1 MCGYD
6 CVLSNDSIHWNES
19 PQFYITQLTELHT
32 LGIRQTLAGL
42 KQLVCDRT
50 QRHLDLKRQ
59 QFVNFMLSSSKM
71 PQCCFAGCH
80 NRTDDGRGLSFFRF
94 PRRDLARTAAWVV
107 ACGRKDFSPSQH
119 SRVCSRHFSAIDFDR
134 DARHDSH
141 GGVHRRLRL
150 KDTAVPTTNPID
162 NPWQNTD
169 NMASRKSQKSVN
181 TTTTNTTAIKPN
193 GVAEVPAPVLKESPE
208 EQIPMC
214 TPAKRPKTVADALDL
229 SHKTTMDLP
238 KSSSDVIVLSEDE
251 DEKVT
256 PSSSDTEK
264 ENAPCGTNGTDV
276 KSLLI
281 SLENDLRQEEAT
293 LLLLQKLRESQ
304 NSNNSS
310 SSRPVS
316 KVTLNSSQSS
326 SSLNNNVSTSNQK
339 PTSSQTSSQRLP
351 SAAQATKTLPPA
363 VHQPGSPISAP
374 KVTKQAAL
382 QSLEQL
388 YATKKAGLRKQLER
402 NLEKVSLP
410 RPTTGTGFCEIA
422 FIPSTLTTEFTSL
435 LGLEEV
441 VKSIQ
446 DYDPS
451 GNGKSSET
459 RCSFNPFSCVKCGT
473 DFTPVWKR
481 EKPGSTHVVCEAC
494 LTATQRLTLKKEYE
508 EAVQKVLQLHISA
521 EREVEREYQD
531 IVTNSTKLDV
541 YIKEQEKKLLA
552 TQQAHQLQ
560 LAQQQAAY
568 SQRYNNKSSVSTTAS
583 GLRQSPSTVVG
594 GTSVAAAAHQ
604 RSRVAASV
612 VSGAANV
619 AGSATVSNSSAQAT
633 AQAAAVAQ
641 IALQQYVPAGS
652 IGSCGGCA
660 LNQTPSSA
668 SPCASLCCRRYLV
681 CRLTKMV
688 KHHLKSEARGLSF
701 SNLYIYACASLLAS
715 GAQNANSRAQLL
727 QQAMQYLVLQQQQQ
741 QAQQQAAAQAAAAHA
756 AQQNAVLTHFL
767 SQIQSNPSA
776 YFNLMQL
783 WAASGLGG
791 AAGSGGSVPGK
802 KYTTLLQ
809 LPRSRVLLSTRK
821 QARKVAALARTLH
834 CIYIS
839 SISVHT
845 NILIHIYTHAKFEIC
860 FFSSLPP
867 YSSSH
872 TWFAD
877 FTTTCRCPLS
887 EVASCVWP
895 IGFYVLL
902 ASREVTWALHTVNL
916 KSPNDILVGTII
928 SFDTVTGPVSLIR
941 LPTFHRMSHYL
952 LSINQPA
959 LVLAHQWANVM
970 PMSME
975 SKINC
980 QQTESKTKKMK
991 LLAFQKDQ
999 LGNTKSTFKAK
1010 MVILFSKQAPDVI
1023 INLVTL
1029 SSVTK
1034 VSNVVA
1040 PFYELVVYE
1049 IKTCANPRSV

>member
-1 MCGYD
+1 
-6 CVLSNDSIHWNES
+6 
-19 PQFYITQLTELHT
+19 
-32 LGIRQTLAGL
+32 
-42 KQLVCDRT
+42 
-50 QRHLDLKRQ
+50 
-59 QFVNFMLSSSKM
+59 M

-119 SRVCSRHFSAIDFDR
+119 SRVCSRHFSAVDFDR

-169 NMASRKSQKSVN
+169 NMASRKSQKSVS
-181 TTTTNTTAIKPN
+181 TTTIAASTTMKPN
-193 GVAEVPAPVLKESPE
+193 GVVEVPTPILKESPE
-208 EQIPMC
+208 DQIPMC
-214 TPAKRPKTVADALDL
+214 TPAKRLKTGADALDL
-229 SHKTTMDLP
+229 SHKTGTMDLP
-238 KSSSDVIVLSEDE
+238 KTSSDVIVLSEDE

-304 NSNNSS
+304 NANNSS
-310 SSRPVS
+310 SSRPAS
-316 KVTLNSSQSS
+316 KATLNSSQSS
-326 SSLNNNVSTSNQK
+326 SSLNNNVNTGNQK
-339 PTSSQTSSQRLP
+339 PVSSQNSSQRP
-351 SAAQATKTLPPA
+351 SSAVQPTKTLPPA
-363 VHQPGSPISAP
+363 IHQPSSPISAP

-451 GNGKSSET
+451 SNGKLSET

-481 EKPGSTHVVCEAC
+481 EKPGSTNVVCEAC

-508 EAVQKVLQLHISA
+508 EAVQKVLQQHINA
-521 EREVEREYQD
+521 ERDVEREYQD
-531 IVTNSTKLDV
+531 IVTNSAKLDA

-552 TQQAHQLQ
+552 THQAHQLQ

-568 SQRYNNKSSVSTTAS
+568 SQRYNNKSSVSTPTS

-612 VSGAANV
+612 ASGAANV
-619 AGSATVSNSSAQAT
+619 AGSAAVPNSSTQAT
-633 AQAAAVAQ
+633 VQAAAVAQ
-641 IALQQYVPAGS
+641 IALQQYAKVMSGASTTSGTSPTATA
-652 IGSCGGCA
+652 A
-660 LNQTPSSA
+660 LMMAAVANSQQQQQAVAAAALQQQQQQRLAAAQLLSGLQAHQQQQQQAVAVASAPSTTDHAANALSQIQT
-668 SPCASLCCRRYLV
+668 LL
-681 CRLTKMV
+681 M
-688 KHHLKSEARGLSF
+688 
-701 SNLYIYACASLLAS
+701 SNALISGAS
-715 GAQNANSRAQLL
+715 GAQNTNSRAQLL
-727 QQAMQYLVLQQQQQ
+727 QQAMQYLLLQQQQQ

-802 KYTTLLQ
+802 K
-809 LPRSRVLLSTRK
+809 
-821 QARKVAALARTLH
+821 
-834 CIYIS
+834 
-839 SISVHT
+839 
-845 NILIHIYTHAKFEIC
+845 
-860 FFSSLPP
+860 
-867 YSSSH
+867 
-872 TWFAD
+872 
-877 FTTTCRCPLS
+877 
-887 EVASCVWP
+887 
-895 IGFYVLL
+895 
-902 ASREVTWALHTVNL
+902 
-916 KSPNDILVGTII
+916 
-928 SFDTVTGPVSLIR
+928 
-941 LPTFHRMSHYL
+941 
-952 LSINQPA
+952 
-959 LVLAHQWANVM
+959 
-970 PMSME
+970 
-975 SKINC
+975 
-980 QQTESKTKKMK
+980 
-991 LLAFQKDQ
+991 
-999 LGNTKSTFKAK
+999 
-1010 MVILFSKQAPDVI
+1010 
-1023 INLVTL
+1023 
-1029 SSVTK
+1029 
-1034 VSNVVA
+1034 
-1040 PFYELVVYE
+1040 
-1049 IKTCANPRSV
+1049 

>member
-1 MCGYD
+1 MSAR
-6 CVLSNDSIHWNES
+6 V
-19 PQFYITQLTELHT
+19 
-32 LGIRQTLAGL
+32 IRNRP
-42 KQLVCDRT
+42 LVK
-50 QRHLDLKRQ
+50 L
-59 QFVNFMLSSSKM
+59 
-71 PQCCFAGCH
+71 
-80 NRTDDGRGLSFFRF
+80 
-94 PRRDLARTAAWVV
+94 
-107 ACGRKDFSPSQH
+107 
-119 SRVCSRHFSAIDFDR
+119 
-134 DARHDSH
+134 
-141 GGVHRRLRL
+141 
-150 KDTAVPTTNPID
+150 
-162 NPWQNTD
+162 
-169 NMASRKSQKSVN
+169 
-181 TTTTNTTAIKPN
+181 
-193 GVAEVPAPVLKESPE
+193 
-208 EQIPMC
+208 
-214 TPAKRPKTVADALDL
+214 
-229 SHKTTMDLP
+229 LP
-238 KSSSDVIVLSEDE
+238 KGYPRLHRQRKVLFCS
-251 DEKVT
+251 
-256 PSSSDTEK
+256 
-264 ENAPCGTNGTDV
+264 
-276 KSLLI
+276 
-281 SLENDLRQEEAT
+281 
-293 LLLLQKLRESQ
+293 
-304 NSNNSS
+304 
-310 SSRPVS
+310 
-316 KVTLNSSQSS
+316 
-326 SSLNNNVSTSNQK
+326 VST
-339 PTSSQTSSQRLP
+339 LP
-351 SAAQATKTLPPA
+351 LALPPA
-363 VHQPGSPISAP
+363 AHQPGSPISTP

-641 IALQQYVPAGS
+641 IALQQYAKAMSGAS
-652 IGSCGGCA
+652 TTSA
-660 LNQTPSSA
+660 A
-668 SPCASLCCRRYLV
+668 SPTATAALMMAAVANSQQQQQAVAAAALQQQQQQQRLAAAQLLSGLQAHQQQAVAVASAP
-681 CRLTKMV
+681 TTTD
-688 KHHLKSEARGLSF
+688 HTANALSQIQTLLM
-701 SNLYIYACASLLAS
+701 SNALISGAS

-802 KYTTLLQ
+802 K
-809 LPRSRVLLSTRK
+809 
-821 QARKVAALARTLH
+821 
-834 CIYIS
+834 
-839 SISVHT
+839 
-845 NILIHIYTHAKFEIC
+845 
-860 FFSSLPP
+860 
-867 YSSSH
+867 
-872 TWFAD
+872 
-877 FTTTCRCPLS
+877 
-887 EVASCVWP
+887 
-895 IGFYVLL
+895 
-902 ASREVTWALHTVNL
+902 
-916 KSPNDILVGTII
+916 
-928 SFDTVTGPVSLIR
+928 
-941 LPTFHRMSHYL
+941 
-952 LSINQPA
+952 
-959 LVLAHQWANVM
+959 
-970 PMSME
+970 
-975 SKINC
+975 
-980 QQTESKTKKMK
+980 
-991 LLAFQKDQ
+991 
-999 LGNTKSTFKAK
+999 
-1010 MVILFSKQAPDVI
+1010 
-1023 INLVTL
+1023 
-1029 SSVTK
+1029 
-1034 VSNVVA
+1034 
-1040 PFYELVVYE
+1040 
-1049 IKTCANPRSV
+1049 

>member
-1 MCGYD
+1 
-6 CVLSNDSIHWNES
+6 
-19 PQFYITQLTELHT
+19 
-32 LGIRQTLAGL
+32 
-42 KQLVCDRT
+42 
-50 QRHLDLKRQ
+50 
-59 QFVNFMLSSSKM
+59 M

-119 SRVCSRHFSAIDFDR
+119 SRVCSRHFSAVDFDR

-169 NMASRKSQKSVN
+169 NMASRKSQKSATTTA
-181 TTTTNTTAIKPN
+181 TTTTTAMKPN
-193 GVAEVPAPVLKESPE
+193 GIEEVPAPILKESPE

-214 TPAKRPKTVADALDL
+214 TPAKRLKTGADALDL

-238 KSSSDVIVLSEDE
+238 KSSDVIVLSEDE

-276 KSLLI
+276 KTLLI
-281 SLENDLRQEEAT
+281 TLENDLRQEEAT

-304 NSNNSS
+304 NANNSS
-310 SSRPVS
+310 NSRTAS
-316 KVTLNSSQSS
+316 KGTLNSSQSS
-326 SSLNNNVSTSNQK
+326 SSLNNNISTGNQK
-339 PTSSQTSSQRLP
+339 PASSQSSSQRPP
-351 SAAQATKTLPPA
+351 SATQSTKTLPPA
-363 VHQPGSPISAP
+363 VHQPSSPISAP

-451 GNGKSSET
+451 SSGKPSET

-481 EKPGSTHVVCEAC
+481 EKPGSTNVVCEAC

-508 EAVQKVLQLHISA
+508 EAVQKVLQQHISA
-521 EREVEREYQD
+521 ERDVEREYQD
-531 IVTNSTKLDV
+531 IVTNSAKLDA

-552 TQQAHQLQ
+552 THQAHQLQ

-568 SQRYNNKSSVSTTAS
+568 SQRYNNKSSVSTPAS

-612 VSGAANV
+612 TSGAANV
-619 AGSATVSNSSAQAT
+619 AGSATVPNSSTQAT
-633 AQAAAVAQ
+633 VQAAAVAQ
-641 IALQQYVPAGS
+641 IALQQYAKAMSGAS
-652 IGSCGGCA
+652 T
-660 LNQTPSSA
+660 TPGA
-668 SPCASLCCRRYLV
+668 SPTATAALMMAAVANSQQQQQAVAAAALQQQQQQQRLAAAQLLSGLQAHQQQQQAVAVASAPS
-681 CRLTKMV
+681 TTD
-688 KHHLKSEARGLSF
+688 HAANALSQIQTLLM
-701 SNLYIYACASLLAS
+701 SNALISGAS
-715 GAQNANSRAQLL
+715 GAQNTNSRAQLL
-727 QQAMQYLVLQQQQQ
+727 QQAMQYLLLQQQQQ

-756 AQQNAVLTHFL
+756 AQQNAVITHFL
-767 SQIQSNPSA
+767 NQIQNNPSA

-791 AAGSGGSVPGK
+791 ATGSGGSVPGK
-802 KYTTLLQ
+802 K
-809 LPRSRVLLSTRK
+809 
-821 QARKVAALARTLH
+821 
-834 CIYIS
+834 
-839 SISVHT
+839 
-845 NILIHIYTHAKFEIC
+845 
-860 FFSSLPP
+860 
-867 YSSSH
+867 
-872 TWFAD
+872 
-877 FTTTCRCPLS
+877 
-887 EVASCVWP
+887 
-895 IGFYVLL
+895 
-902 ASREVTWALHTVNL
+902 
-916 KSPNDILVGTII
+916 
-928 SFDTVTGPVSLIR
+928 
-941 LPTFHRMSHYL
+941 
-952 LSINQPA
+952 
-959 LVLAHQWANVM
+959 
-970 PMSME
+970 
-975 SKINC
+975 
-980 QQTESKTKKMK
+980 
-991 LLAFQKDQ
+991 
-999 LGNTKSTFKAK
+999 
-1010 MVILFSKQAPDVI
+1010 
-1023 INLVTL
+1023 
-1029 SSVTK
+1029 
-1034 VSNVVA
+1034 
-1040 PFYELVVYE
+1040 
-1049 IKTCANPRSV
+1049 

>member
-1 MCGYD
+1 
-6 CVLSNDSIHWNES
+6 
-19 PQFYITQLTELHT
+19 
-32 LGIRQTLAGL
+32 
-42 KQLVCDRT
+42 
-50 QRHLDLKRQ
+50 
-59 QFVNFMLSSSKM
+59 M

-193 GVAEVPAPVLKESPE
+193 GVAEVPAPGNSDSVESSASLKDNFEKTKFPCWSDIRPFSTVLKEFPE

-264 ENAPCGTNGTDV
+264 ENAPCGNNGTDV

-304 NSNNSS
+304 NSNSSS

-316 KVTLNSSQSS
+316 KATINSSQSS
-326 SSLNNNVSTSNQK
+326 SSLNSNVSTSNQK

-363 VHQPGSPISAP
+363 IHQPGSPISAP

-459 RCSFNPFSCVKCGT
+459 RCSFSPFSCVKCGT

-508 EAVQKVLQLHISA
+508 EAVQKVLQLHVSA

-641 IALQQYVPAGS
+641 IALQQYAKAMSGAS
-652 IGSCGGCA
+652 TTSA
-660 LNQTPSSA
+660 A
-668 SPCASLCCRRYLV
+668 SPTATDTLMMAAMANTQQQQQAVAAAALQQQQQQQQRLAAAQLLSGLQAHQQQTVAVASAP
-681 CRLTKMV
+681 TTTD
-688 KHHLKSEARGLSF
+688 HTANALSQIQALLM
-701 SNLYIYACASLLAS
+701 SNVLISGAS
-715 GAQNANSRAQLL
+715 GAQNANSRAQLF
-727 QQAMQYLVLQQQQQ
+727 QQAVQYLVLQHQQQ

-756 AQQNAVLTHFL
+756 AQQNAVLTHLL

-809 LPRSRVLLSTRK
+809 FPRSRVPLSTRK
-821 QARKVAALARTLH
+821 QVRKVAALARTLH

-845 NILIHIYTHAKFEIC
+845 NTLIHIYTHAKFEIC
-860 FFSSLPP
+860 FFSSLP
-867 YSSSH
+867 SSH
-872 TWFAD
+872 TCFAD
-877 FTTTCRCPLS
+877 FTTTCVRTFVGLLLFTL
-887 EVASCVWP
+887 
-895 IGFYVLL
+895 FY
-902 ASREVTWALHTVNL
+902 
-916 KSPNDILVGTII
+916 
-928 SFDTVTGPVSLIR
+928 
-941 LPTFHRMSHYL
+941 
-952 LSINQPA
+952 
-959 LVLAHQWANVM
+959 
-970 PMSME
+970 
-975 SKINC
+975 
-980 QQTESKTKKMK
+980 
-991 LLAFQKDQ
+991 
-999 LGNTKSTFKAK
+999 
-1010 MVILFSKQAPDVI
+1010 
-1023 INLVTL
+1023 
-1029 SSVTK
+1029 
-1034 VSNVVA
+1034 
-1040 PFYELVVYE
+1040 PFF
-1049 IKTCANPRSV
+1049 PHH

>member
-1 MCGYD
+1 
-6 CVLSNDSIHWNES
+6 
-19 PQFYITQLTELHT
+19 
-32 LGIRQTLAGL
+32 
-42 KQLVCDRT
+42 
-50 QRHLDLKRQ
+50 
-59 QFVNFMLSSSKM
+59 M

-119 SRVCSRHFSAIDFDR
+119 SRVCSRHFSAVDFDR

-169 NMASRKSQKSVN
+169 NMASRKSQKSV
-181 TTTTNTTAIKPN
+181 TTTPTTATTAMKPN
-193 GVAEVPAPVLKESPE
+193 GAEEVPVPVLKESPE

-214 TPAKRPKTVADALDL
+214 TPAKRLKTGADALDL
-229 SHKTTMDLP
+229 SHKTAMDLP
-238 KSSSDVIVLSEDE
+238 KNSSDVIVLSEDE

-276 KSLLI
+276 KTLLI
-281 SLENDLRQEEAT
+281 TLENDLRQEEAT

-304 NSNNSS
+304 NANNSS
-310 SSRPVS
+310 TSRSAS
-316 KVTLNSSQSS
+316 KGTLNSSQSS
-326 SSLNNNVSTSNQK
+326 SLNNNVSASNQK
-339 PTSSQTSSQRLP
+339 PASSQSSSQRPP
-351 SAAQATKTLPPA
+351 SATQSTKTLPPA
-363 VHQPGSPISAP
+363 VHQPSSPISAP

-451 GNGKSSET
+451 GNGKPSET

-481 EKPGSTHVVCEAC
+481 EKPGSTNVVCEAC

-508 EAVQKVLQLHISA
+508 EAVQKVLQQHINA
-521 EREVEREYQD
+521 ERDVEREYQD
-531 IVTNSTKLDV
+531 IVTNSAKLDA

-552 TQQAHQLQ
+552 THQAHQLQ

-568 SQRYNNKSSVSTTAS
+568 SQRYNNKSSVSTPAS

-612 VSGAANV
+612 ASGAANV
-619 AGSATVSNSSAQAT
+619 ASSATVPNSSTQAT
-633 AQAAAVAQ
+633 AQAVAQ
-641 IALQQYVPAGS
+641 IALQQYAKAISGAS
-652 IGSCGGCA
+652 T
-660 LNQTPSSA
+660 TPGA
-668 SPCASLCCRRYLV
+668 SPTATAALMMAAVANSQQQQQAVAAAALQQQQQQRLAAAQLLSGLQAHQQQQQAVAVASAPS
-681 CRLTKMV
+681 TTD
-688 KHHLKSEARGLSF
+688 HAANALSQIQTLLM
-701 SNLYIYACASLLAS
+701 SNALISGAS
-715 GAQNANSRAQLL
+715 GAQNTNSRAQLI
-727 QQAMQYLVLQQQQQ
+727 QQAMQYLLLQQQQ

-767 SQIQSNPSA
+767 SQIQNNPSA

-802 KYTTLLQ
+802 K
-809 LPRSRVLLSTRK
+809 
-821 QARKVAALARTLH
+821 
-834 CIYIS
+834 
-839 SISVHT
+839 
-845 NILIHIYTHAKFEIC
+845 
-860 FFSSLPP
+860 
-867 YSSSH
+867 
-872 TWFAD
+872 
-877 FTTTCRCPLS
+877 
-887 EVASCVWP
+887 
-895 IGFYVLL
+895 
-902 ASREVTWALHTVNL
+902 
-916 KSPNDILVGTII
+916 
-928 SFDTVTGPVSLIR
+928 
-941 LPTFHRMSHYL
+941 
-952 LSINQPA
+952 
-959 LVLAHQWANVM
+959 
-970 PMSME
+970 
-975 SKINC
+975 
-980 QQTESKTKKMK
+980 
-991 LLAFQKDQ
+991 
-999 LGNTKSTFKAK
+999 
-1010 MVILFSKQAPDVI
+1010 
-1023 INLVTL
+1023 
-1029 SSVTK
+1029 
-1034 VSNVVA
+1034 
-1040 PFYELVVYE
+1040 
-1049 IKTCANPRSV
+1049 

>member
-1 MCGYD
+1 
-6 CVLSNDSIHWNES
+6 
-19 PQFYITQLTELHT
+19 
-32 LGIRQTLAGL
+32 
-42 KQLVCDRT
+42 
-50 QRHLDLKRQ
+50 
-59 QFVNFMLSSSKM
+59 M

-107 ACGRKDFSPSQH
+107 ACGRKDFRPSQH

-316 KVTLNSSQSS
+316 KATLNSSQSS

-363 VHQPGSPISAP
+363 AHQPGSPISTP

-641 IALQQYVPAGS
+641 IALQQYAKAMSGAS
-652 IGSCGGCA
+652 TTSA
-660 LNQTPSSA
+660 A
-668 SPCASLCCRRYLV
+668 SPTATAALMMAAVANSQQQQQAVAAAALQQQQQQQRLAAAQLLSGLQAHQQQAVAVASAP
-681 CRLTKMV
+681 TTTD
-688 KHHLKSEARGLSF
+688 HTANALSQIQTLLM
-701 SNLYIYACASLLAS
+701 SNALISGAS

-802 KYTTLLQ
+802 K
-809 LPRSRVLLSTRK
+809 
-821 QARKVAALARTLH
+821 
-834 CIYIS
+834 
-839 SISVHT
+839 
-845 NILIHIYTHAKFEIC
+845 
-860 FFSSLPP
+860 
-867 YSSSH
+867 
-872 TWFAD
+872 
-877 FTTTCRCPLS
+877 
-887 EVASCVWP
+887 
-895 IGFYVLL
+895 
-902 ASREVTWALHTVNL
+902 
-916 KSPNDILVGTII
+916 
-928 SFDTVTGPVSLIR
+928 
-941 LPTFHRMSHYL
+941 
-952 LSINQPA
+952 
-959 LVLAHQWANVM
+959 
-970 PMSME
+970 
-975 SKINC
+975 
-980 QQTESKTKKMK
+980 
-991 LLAFQKDQ
+991 
-999 LGNTKSTFKAK
+999 
-1010 MVILFSKQAPDVI
+1010 
-1023 INLVTL
+1023 
-1029 SSVTK
+1029 
-1034 VSNVVA
+1034 
-1040 PFYELVVYE
+1040 
-1049 IKTCANPRSV
+1049 